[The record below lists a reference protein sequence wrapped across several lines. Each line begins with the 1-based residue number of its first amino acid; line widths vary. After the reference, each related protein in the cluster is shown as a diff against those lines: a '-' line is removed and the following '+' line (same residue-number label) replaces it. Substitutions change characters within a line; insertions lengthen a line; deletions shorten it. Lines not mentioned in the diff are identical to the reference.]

1 MPEAPARL
9 VEALADRYRIER
21 EIGAGGMA
29 TVYLA
34 EDLKHHRK
42 VAIKVLRPELG
53 ALLGAERFLAEI
65 RTTASLQHPHI
76 LGLIDS
82 GAIGLTTDDALTTH
96 DSRLLFYVMPFVDGE
111 SLRDRLTRETQLPS
125 DVAVRLAREVAS
137 ALDYAHHHGVI
148 HRDIKPENILLSGGH
163 AQVADF
169 GIARSVVHAGDRAL
183 TATGLVI
190 GTPAYMSPEQ
200 AFAER
205 ELDGRSDQYALGA
218 VLYEMLTGVT
228 PLQGRSFQDLLRKL
242 ATEEPRLVTE
252 LQPDIPPTVAA
263 ATHRALKRNADERFP
278 SLAAFGDALA
288 APAPVSAPEPPRDA
302 EIPTIAIFDFTN
314 LSGDPTSDWLGS
326 GIAETLST
334 DLRKTGGIR
343 VTGREDLA
351 RWLAR
356 RTGGDSDPQRLGRE
370 IGARWVVA
378 GSYQVSGDRVR
389 IIPRFEDCAA
399 NETVPLDKLDGSRA
413 DIFDLQDRLLRTLLD
428 RLAIVAPVVASPR
441 PRSTTRQLSAYEA
454 FARGQQ
460 QLRTFTPTG
469 FAEAEALFSQAV
481 ELDASYA
488 LAWAGLG
495 SIKVFRYILRTDP
508 AELEAGLPLL
518 RRAIE
523 LDPDLAEPRLRL
535 CYGLVRLGRK
545 PESIEAGQRA
555 VALEPDAPDAHY
567 FLALACLADDQGDM
581 RPGLP
586 RALSE
591 LERAIEIE
599 PQFAAA
605 LMMLGWLRSF
615 TGDHASAAF
624 LLDRAVATERGTGGS
639 FYRFVGARAL
649 RAALHQRDGEHV
661 LAEALAS
668 EELEALDRATHVY
681 EPTFRAMAHCVLGD
695 AALAREDSDTAL
707 DHFAAAEAITEQ
719 QPRRLAMGWMAIRA
733 LAGRARV
740 FHSLGMRREAKA
752 SLAEAGRL
760 FDDRERCNFDWAWD
774 AVPAH
779 ACGDMASGWSGLD
792 LDEARRWLARAI
804 ALGWADLPT
813 VDHDPAWRRLTGDP
827 TITKLRSEVA

>member
-1 MPEAPARL
+1 MNNPEARISS
-9 VEALADRYRIER
+9 ALADRYRIER
-21 EIGAGGMA
+21 ELGAGGMA
-29 TVYLA
+29 TVWLA

-42 VAIKVLRPELG
+42 VAIKLLRPELG

-65 RTTASLQHPHI
+65 QTTAKLQHPHI

-82 GAIGLTTDDALTTH
+82 GAIGLTSDDSLTTH
-96 DSRLLFYVMPFVDGE
+96 DSRLLFYIMPYVDGE
-111 SLRDRLTRETQLPS
+111 SLRARLTRERQLPS
-125 DVAVRLAREVAS
+125 DIAVQLAREVAS
-137 ALDYAHHHGVI
+137 ALDYAHQHGVI

-169 GIARSVVHAGDRAL
+169 GIARSVVHAGDQAL

-228 PLQGRSFQDLLRKL
+228 PLQGRSFQDLLLKL

-263 ATHRALKRNADERFP
+263 AIHRALKRNAEDRFP

-288 APAPVSAPEPPRDA
+288 APAPASAPDARRDA
-302 EIPTIAIFDFTN
+302 AIPTIAIFDFTN
-314 LSGDPTSDWLGS
+314 LSRDPASDWLGS

-356 RTGGDSDPQRLGRE
+356 RTGGDSDPLRLGRE
-370 IGARWVVA
+370 IGARWAVA

-389 IIPRFEDCAA
+389 IIPQFVDCAA
-399 NETVPLDKLDGSRA
+399 HETHPLDKLDGSRA
-413 DIFDLQDRLLRTLLD
+413 DIFDLQDRLLHMLLE
-428 RLAIVAPVVASPR
+428 RLAIVAPVHTSAR
-441 PRSTTRQLSAYEA
+441 TRSTRQLSAYES

-460 QLRTFTPTG
+460 QFRTFTPAG
-469 FAEAEALFSQAV
+469 FAEAETFFSQAV

-488 LAWAGLG
+488 LAWGGLG
-495 SIKVFRYILRTDP
+495 AIKVFRYILRTDP

-523 LDPDLAEPRLRL
+523 LDPGLAEPWLRL
-535 CYGLVRLGRK
+535 CYGLNRLGRR

-567 FLALACLADDQGDM
+567 FLALACLADDQGDI

-605 LMMLGWLRSF
+605 LMMLGWLRSL
-615 TGDHASAAF
+615 TGDHASAAV

-649 RAALHQRDGEHV
+649 RAALHLRDGEHV
-661 LAEALAS
+661 LAGQLAA
-668 EELEALDRATHVY
+668 EELEALDHATHAY
-681 EPTFRAMAHCVLGD
+681 EPTFRAMTHCVLGD
-695 AALAREDSDTAL
+695 AALAREDSDIAL
-707 DHFAAAEAITEQ
+707 DHFAAAEAIGEQ

-733 LAGRARV
+733 LTGRARV
-740 FHSLGMRREAKA
+740 FHSLRMRREAQA
-752 SLAEAGRL
+752 SVADAVRL
-760 FDDRERCNFDWAWD
+760 FDGREKLNFDWAWD
-774 AVPAH
+774 AVPAQ
-779 ACGDMASGWSGLD
+779 ACADIATAWAGLD

-804 ALGWADLPT
+804 ALGWTDLSA

-827 TITKLRSEVA
+827 TITKLRSDVA